1 MLEELINLKI
11 SMRKKE
17 SKAIVKEKFSNYLRV
32 YDDGERDVADK
43 IRHREIIE
51 SYWRYI
57 NKFSP

>member
-51 SYWRYI
+51 SYCRYI